1 MTTSRDLLL
10 AILAM
15 DSYNRGYGQGIT
27 GLDAPNAQIGDAI
40 FLKQSDIK
48 LDSAAVSSGFYA
60 AAYDTPYGKVISYR
74 GTDNYLLSNPTTGG
88 NDIVNGW
95 ISALVLR

>member
-1 MTTSRDLLL
+1 MTISKDLLL

-15 DSYNRGYGQGIT
+15 DSYNRGYGAGIE
-27 GLDAPNAQIGDAI
+27 GLGGAGSKIGSATM
-40 FLKQSDIK
+40 LDID
-48 LDSAAVSSGFYA
+48 LPAGSVSSGFYA
-60 AAYDTPYGKVISYR
+60 AVYDTPYGQVISYR
-74 GTDNYLLSNPTTGG
+74 GTDNYLLSNPTIGG